1 MRTEFGAERTSC
13 ACDACRSCCRF
24 LPAWLIPAD
33 LERMI
38 PSGADPFKWAELNL
52 LASPGPLVAQVVER
66 LFGSQREPEKYER
79 RLYRR
84 WFRVPSLVLAAK
96 PDGSCKFLSA
106 EGACTIHDISPF
118 GCAFFDGHDHAS
130 PASDRLVRAGLNQSI
145 EAGPRHLYHR
155 LRRHLIRKGLVSP
168 SPEVKRTRMRGSM
181 SRTTEA

>member
-1 MRTEFGAERTSC
+1 
-13 ACDACRSCCRF
+13 
-24 LPAWLIPAD
+24 
-33 LERMI
+33 MI

-66 LFGSQREPEKYER
+66 LFRSQREPEKYER

-145 EAGPRHLYHR
+145 EVGPRHLYHR

-168 SPEVKRTRMRGSM
+168 SPEVKRTRMRGGM
-181 SRTTEA
+181 SRTTQA